1 MRNATQSQTPIG
13 IWDTLATR
21 FTIDAVL
28 SFWGWFRRRDG
39 LQQILVV
46 IGGLEVYELCR
57 HFIDPDWPAA
67 MANAEK
73 VATLER
79 WAGFAFEQSIQRA
92 FLEVPDLVRAMNVFY
107 FFGHFLLTGVFFLW
121 LYFRSRHGYRSFRN
135 GFLVATAIALF
146 IHWKFPT
153 APPRLADEGIEDTL
167 RVLSNVDI
175 GSRRTSSYSNPVAAV
190 PSLHAGWA
198 VGVGIG
204 VWRYV
209 KNPAVR
215 GLALLYPV
223 AVILTIV
230 VTGNHFIFDAVA
242 GMLVM
247 AIGFMVSH
255 MFFERRR
262 RREEPGECGAILAD
276 ATRGGAVR

>member
-1 MRNATQSQTPIG
+1 MTGMQAM
-13 IWDTLATR
+13 
-21 FTIDAVL
+21 
-28 SFWGWFRRRDG
+28 WGWFRRRDG

-46 IGGLEVYELCR
+46 VVGLEVYELCR
-57 HFIDPDWPAA
+57 HFIDPNWPAA
-67 MANAEK
+67 MANAERI
-73 VATLER
+73 VHLER
-79 WAGFAFEQSIQRA
+79 WAGFAYEQSIQRA
-92 FLEVPDLVRAMNVFY
+92 FLEVPELVQAMNAFY
-107 FFGHFLLTGVFFLW
+107 FLGHFFLTGVFFLW
-121 LYFRSRHGYRSFRN
+121 LYFRSRDGYRSFRN
-135 GFLVATAIALF
+135 GFLVATAIALV

-153 APPRLADEGIEDTL
+153 APPRLADDNIKDTL
-167 RVLSNVDI
+167 RVLSNIDI
-175 GSRRTSSYSNPVAAV
+175 GSRQTSSYSNPVAAV

-215 GLALLYPV
+215 ALAVLYPV

-242 GMLVM
+242 GILVM

-255 MFFERRR
+255 ALVERRR
-262 RREEPGECGAILAD
+262 RREDRDESGAILAD